1 MRTTSD
7 NTVSCRFFAP
17 LERALAGS
25 ANRRRCPEFPDEEFL
40 ESGVGRVIADV
51 QSGRDWVQ
59 RLHMWMNARLT
70 VSNFFKSLAST
81 RRLALLEE
89 VSERVRLEL
98 DRGDRHYASD
108 PLAEHRELDGFA
120 LYASDGHCEQPA
132 AHGKR
137 FGRKLLVPQGFF
149 SLNLRTHSMALLD
162 IAKPLRER
170 EHDMHLLKRLG
181 ATKLRMAEPKGRKV
195 IHVYD
200 PAGIDY
206 LQWMKWKAKGVYL
219 ISTEKANS
227 KAVVMGMNSWD
238 QSDSRNTGVLA
249 DQIIG
254 VFAGVMMRR
263 VLYRDPA
270 TDRRYSFITSEM
282 NLPPGLIAFLYKL
295 RWDIEKVFDE
305 KKNKLLEK
313 KAWAAGDTART
324 QQARFVCLAHNL
336 MVLLER
342 CLERE
347 GIRDEK
353 VQAKRRRRTQEMIR
367 DSLQLGNR
375 PNPMVLKC
383 SRMTQRSLQFI
394 RWLRHYLFDRSPW
407 NDALAS
413 LRPLMEAYLT

>member
-1 MRTTSD
+1 MRTTPD
-7 NTVSCRFFAP
+7 DTVSCRFFAP

-40 ESGVGRVIADV
+40 ESGVGRVIVDV
-51 QSGRDWVQ
+51 RSGRDWVQ
-59 RLHMWMNARLT
+59 KLRMWVNARLT

-98 DRGDRHYASD
+98 DQSDCHCTSD
-108 PLAEHRELDGFA
+108 PLARHRELDGFA
-120 LYASDGHCEQPA
+120 LYASDGHCEKPA

-162 IAKPLRER
+162 IAKPQRER

-181 ATKLRMAEPKGRKV
+181 VTRLRMAEPKGRKV

-227 KAVVMGMNSWD
+227 KAEVTGLNDWD
-238 QSDSRNTGVLA
+238 RSDPRNTGVLA
-249 DQIIG
+249 DQLIG
-254 VFAGVMMRR
+254 VFAGMTMRR

-270 TDRRYSFITSEM
+270 TNRRYSFITNEM

-305 KKNKLLEK
+305 KKNKLLEN

-324 QQARFVCLAHNL
+324 QQAHFVCLAHNL

-347 GIRDEK
+347 GLRDRK
-353 VQAKRRRRTQEMIR
+353 VQDKRRRRTQKMIR
-367 DSLQLGNR
+367 DALRLGNR
-375 PNPMVLKC
+375 PNPMVLTC
-383 SRMTQRSLQFI
+383 CRMTQRSLQFI
-394 RWLRHYLFDRSPW
+394 RWLRYYLFDYTPW
-407 NDALAS
+407 SHALAR
-413 LRPLMEAYLT
+413 LKPLMEAYLA